1 MLKDNYVPLFS
12 EILNKVSRLKTKNEK
27 VAHLQ
32 RYNSEALR
40 MLIKSSFDPKIE
52 WLLPKGTVPFIAN
65 DAPEGTEHTMLLQE
79 ARKLYHFIKGG
90 NPTLNQNKR
99 ESMFVQ
105 MLEGLNENEANVLIA
120 AKDKR
125 LHQVYKGLSSKV
137 VKEAF
142 NWTDEYMTDEQN
154 IYYQQPG
161 SASGV

>member
-52 WLLPKGTVPFIAN
+52 WLLPKGTVPFMAN

>member
-52 WLLPKGTVPFIAN
+52 WLLPEGTVPFIAN